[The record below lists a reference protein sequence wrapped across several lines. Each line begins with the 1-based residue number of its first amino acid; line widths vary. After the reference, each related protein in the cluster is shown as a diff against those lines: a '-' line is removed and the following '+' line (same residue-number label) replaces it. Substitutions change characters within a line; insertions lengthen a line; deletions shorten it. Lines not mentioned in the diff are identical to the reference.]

1 MMTTYLRTV
10 IICLAASAFL
20 FLTGFSALAT
30 DFSIELTL
38 DDTVD
43 LAIKANL
50 GLKRSNEEVKA
61 AIASKRS
68 ARTEFFPTL
77 RSTYSYTHRDKT
89 ATQKVAPGIDAEI
102 VTRPQNE
109 YVFVT
114 EFNQP
119 IFTGFALINQ
129 YRIASLG
136 LDIAELSQKLTRQ
149 DITLD
154 AKNAYYLV
162 LRSQKLMDVAKQ
174 NVTQINAQKEVS
186 KNFYEVGM
194 SPLND
199 LLQSQVQLANAKQR
213 LITAQNNLE
222 IANSRFNTVLRRPV
236 NAPVAIEDIVDYMP
250 FDSDIDYC
258 LGAAKKNRLEILVAN
273 LDVEIAEKQVKL
285 VQKDYLPSVGFRG
298 GITQVGD
305 DWRAFGGDGVNDAYS
320 WQVQATATW
329 EFWQWGKTT
338 HDVKAQLSRLA
349 QSKYRKAEILDN
361 ISLEVK
367 QSYLRTIESQQ
378 NILTIETAI
387 EQAKEN
393 LRINEE
399 RYQEQVSTQTEV
411 LIAQTLL
418 TETMTNYYTALYDYK
433 IAKAVLYRA
442 IGMDMIK

>member
-1 MMTTYLRTV
+1 MMVTTFLRTV
-10 IICLAASAFL
+10 FIYLAGLAFL
-20 FLTGFSALAT
+20 FLTGFSASGA
-30 DFSIELTL
+30 DFSSKLTL
-38 DDTVD
+38 DDTID

-50 GLKRSNEEVKA
+50 GLKRSQEEVKA
-61 AIASKRS
+61 ATSKKRS

-77 RSTYSYTHRDKT
+77 RATYSYINRDKEL
-89 ATQKVAPGIDAEI
+89 TQEITPGFDV
-102 VTRPQNE
+102 VTRPRNE
-109 YVFVT
+109 YAFVT

-136 LDIAELSQKLTRQ
+136 LDVAELAQKLTRQ

-162 LRSQKLMDVAKQ
+162 LRTQKLMDVAKQ
-174 NVTQINAQKEVS
+174 TVAQIKAQKEVA

-213 LITAQNNLE
+213 LITAQNNLAV
-222 IANSRFNTVLRRPV
+222 ANSQFNIVLRRPV
-236 NAPVAIEDIVDYMP
+236 NSPVAIEDIVDYVS
-250 FDSDIDYC
+250 FKYDIDYC
-258 LGAAKKNRLEILVAN
+258 LGEAKKNRLEIYVAN
-273 LDVEIAEKQVKL
+273 LDIEIAEKQVKL
-285 VQKDYLPSVGFRG
+285 VQKDYLPTVVFRG

-305 DWRAFGGDGVNDAYS
+305 DWQAFGGDGVNDAYS
-320 WQVQATATW
+320 WNLQATATW

-338 HDVKAQLSRLA
+338 YDVKAQLSRLT
-349 QSKYRKAEILDN
+349 QSKYRKAELLDN

-367 QSYLRTIESQQ
+367 QSFLRTIESQQ

-399 RYQEQVSTQTEV
+399 RYREQVSTQTEV

-418 TETMTNYYTALYDYK
+418 TETMTNYYSALYDYK

-442 IGMDMIK
+442 IGLETIR